1 MHDTEITAEISP
13 EITTDITPRLPVRV
27 RRFIMFGAGM
37 LALGFLTILWLGWAV
52 MLDGVTSFFLFLVAV
67 GGATIANATGVG
79 GGVVFLPAFE
89 YLGSS
94 GLVSITAAQIVGMSF
109 IIQCFGMTTGSLNWL
124 SRIYDHRAADTGVQ
138 PRAFWRLLG
147 IVMVMALP
155 ALLITQAR
163 FDAPPEAVLLWF
175 KTLSI
180 CLGLTLLVTT
190 LVSRQNALPRLEVG
204 VVDYI
209 ALAALGL
216 IGGVATAFFSV
227 GVGELVA
234 LYLFIRNFPLVTAA
248 GVAVMASS
256 LSVLSGVWHHIMSD
270 PQPWGMLIFLALGC
284 TVGGALAR
292 HFALMLGARRLKIFA
307 SLWITLSSAYLL
319 FVH

>member
-1 MHDTEITAEISP
+1 MHGTEVTAK
-13 EITTDITPRLPVRV
+13 TAGITPRLPVRV
-27 RRFIMFGAGM
+27 RRFIVFGACM
-37 LALGFLTILWLGWAV
+37 LALGFLTILWLGWHE

-79 GGVVFLPAFE
+79 GGVVFLPTFE
-89 YLGSS
+89 YLGST

-124 SRIYDHRAADTGVQ
+124 GRIYDHRAADTGVQ

-155 ALLITQAR
+155 ALLLTQAKLN
-163 FDAPPEAVLLWF
+163 APPEAVLLWF

-234 LYLFIRNFPLVTAA
+234 LYLFIRNFPLITAA

-256 LSVLSGVWHHIMSD
+256 LSVLTGVWHHIMGD

-284 TVGGALAR
+284 TVGGAVAR
-292 HFALMLGARRLKIFA
+292 HFAFMLGARRLKIFA
-307 SLWITLSSAYLL
+307 SLWITLSSAYLMWGA
-319 FVH
+319 